1 MIVGVGTYGHEQI
14 NVHDWGQNTNLYI
27 GKYCSIADKVTV
39 LLGGNHN
46 LNRVTTYPFGVK
58 LNIGP
63 NKEPDCCTN
72 GNVVIGNDVWVGHN
86 VTIMSGVT
94 IGDGSVIAACSVVT
108 KDVEPYS
115 IVGGNPC
122 KIIRK
127 RFTDE
132 QIKQLLEIKWW
143 NWDIQKIKA
152 FGTLLLD
159 PDINE
164 FIRRAKQ

>member
-1 MIVGVGTYGHEQI
+1 MIVGKGTYGYEQI
-14 NVHDWGQNTNLYI
+14 KVLDWGQGTNLRI
-27 GKYCSIADKVTV
+27 GNYCSIASQITV

-46 LNRVTTYPFGVK
+46 MNRVTTYPFGIK
-58 LNIGP
+58 NNIGP
-63 NKEPDCCTN
+63 NKEPDGYSN
-72 GNVVIGNDVWVGHN
+72 GNVVIGNDVWIAHG

-94 IGDGSVIAACSVVT
+94 IGDGSVVAACSVVT

-122 KIIRK
+122 KLIRK
-127 RFTDE
+127 RFTDD

-143 NWDIQKIKA
+143 NWDIEKIKS

-159 PDINE
+159 PDIDE
-164 FIRRAKQ
+164 FIRRAK